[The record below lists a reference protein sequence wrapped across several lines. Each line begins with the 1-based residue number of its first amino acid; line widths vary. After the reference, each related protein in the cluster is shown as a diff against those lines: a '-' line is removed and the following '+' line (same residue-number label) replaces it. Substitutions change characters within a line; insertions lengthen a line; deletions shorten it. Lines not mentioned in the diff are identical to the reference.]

1 MNFLWSWLNEVSSFL
16 EKEKPQ
22 NFHRT
27 ILKSV
32 NKKSVA
38 YFSATDFH
46 LLILFQFF
54 HRFREFFLIIEFL
67 RWAVY
72 GFFSSFNTM
81 HNKCFK

>member
-32 NKKSVA
+32 NKKKV
-38 YFSATDFH
+38 
-46 LLILFQFF
+46 
-54 HRFREFFLIIEFL
+54 RFCKQDIFNSIITE
-67 RWAVY
+67 AQQP
-72 GFFSSFNTM
+72 N
-81 HNKCFK
+81 N